1 MDYFKIILSSVF
13 SIAFLFFITK
23 IIGNRQMSQFSMFD
37 YINGITV
44 GSIAAEAA
52 TNLDKNPLFPFIAMA
67 VYATAGIVLPYIS
80 NKNLKVRYFLEGRP
94 CVLFDHEKFYTENMK
109 RQRIDVDEILSE
121 CRYQGYFDIKDID
134 TILLEHNGKI
144 SVLPKSEK
152 RNTIPSDFNIKPE
165 KDCMAQVVIYEGIV
179 LNENLKHTGNNDVWL
194 NNQLADQKT
203 DLKDVFIGMCD
214 GNNKLNIYRENRR
227 NIM

>member
-1 MDYFKIILSSVF
+1 M
-13 SIAFLFFITK
+13 
-23 IIGNRQMSQFSMFD
+23 
-37 YINGITV
+37 
-44 GSIAAEAA
+44 
-52 TNLDKNPLFPFIAMA
+52 
-67 VYATAGIVLPYIS
+67 
-80 NKNLKVRYFLEGRP
+80 
-94 CVLFDHEKFYTENMK
+94 
-109 RQRIDVDEILSE
+109 
-121 CRYQGYFDIKDID
+121 
-134 TILLEHNGKI
+134 LEHNGKI